1 LAHAQKEQLL
11 TKSNRKDDR
20 DDARTLARLTEGA
33 SGIGKC
39 PNRPG
44 ERGARMAKSYGER
57 LPRCKTQQVSRE
69 LAVELSM
76 ELREVLEPRLTEIES
91 LNERIKEYEVRMEK
105 IAKENYTELLK
116 QVKGVGTQIA
126 PTVGKTDAIRLR
138 RQD

>member
-1 LAHAQKEQLL
+1 
-11 TKSNRKDDR
+11 
-20 DDARTLARLTEGA
+20 
-33 SGIGKC
+33 
-39 PNRPG
+39 
-44 ERGARMAKSYGER
+44 MAKSYGER
-57 LPRCKTQQVSRE
+57 LPRCKTQQLSRE

-76 ELREVLEPRLTEIES
+76 ELREVLEPRLTAIES

-138 RQD
+138 RPD

>member
-1 LAHAQKEQLL
+1 LL
-11 TKSNRKDDR
+11 TKGNRKDDR
-20 DDARTLARLTEGA
+20 DHARTLARLTEGA
-33 SGIGKC
+33 SGISKC

-57 LPRCKTQQVSRE
+57 PL
-69 LAVELSM
+69 ELSM
-76 ELREVLEPRLTEIES
+76 ELREVLEPRLTAIES

-138 RQD
+138 RPD

>member
-1 LAHAQKEQLL
+1 MDRLHTSSPTCILAHTQKEQLL

-33 SGIGKC
+33 SGISKC

-57 LPRCKTQQVSRE
+57 PL
-69 LAVELSM
+69 ELSM
-76 ELREVLEPRLTEIES
+76 ELREVLEPRLTAIES

>member
-1 LAHAQKEQLL
+1 M
-11 TKSNRKDDR
+11 
-20 DDARTLARLTEGA
+20 RTLARLTEGA
-33 SGIGKC
+33 SGISKC

-57 LPRCKTQQVSRE
+57 PL
-69 LAVELSM
+69 ELSM
-76 ELREVLEPRLTEIES
+76 ELREVLEPRLTAIES

-138 RQD
+138 RPD